1 MAGNMGDG
9 VDVYI
14 NQLLPFTRSLGV
26 GYTWGETKI
35 K

>member
-26 GYTWGETKI
+26 SYSWGETKV